1 MSKLSIV
8 VPCYNEEESIP
19 LFYPAVEKVVR
30 QMNDLQIE
38 YWFVND
44 GSSDNSLVEMR
55 KLHEQNPERVHYVSF
70 SRNFGKEAGLYAG
83 LQAATGDYVVVMDV
97 DLQDP
102 PEFLPQ
108 MYELLQTGEYD
119 CIGTRRVDRT
129 GEAKFKSFLSDQFY
143 HVINRISQTNIVPGA
158 RDYRMM
164 TRQMVDAVLS
174 LKEYNRFSKGI
185 FSWVGFKTK
194 YLDYHNVERVAGET
208 DWSTW
213 KLFKYAMDGITDFS
227 QAPLSIAV
235 WLGTTSFV
243 LSIIGLLFVI
253 IRRIVEPGSSVFGW
267 ASLISSYY
275 SADSNCYALEFLV
288 STLVVS
294 ICRSSK
300 DQSILLRKRNND
312 KTKKPAVLVSRTIN
326 CRDFN
331 LGLH

>member
-83 LQAATGDYVVVMDV
+83 LQAASGDYVVVMDV

-129 GEAKFKSFLSDQFY
+129 GEAKFKSFLSTQFY
-143 HVINRISQTNIVPGA
+143 HVINQLSQTNIVPGV

-194 YLDYHNVERVAGET
+194 YLDYHNVERVAGKT

-213 KLFKYAMDGITDFS
+213 KLFKYAFDGIADFS
-227 QAPLSIAV
+227 QVPLSIAV

-253 IRRIVEPGSSVFGW
+253 IRRIVEPSSSVFGW
-267 ASLISSYY
+267 ASM
-275 SADSNCYALEFLV
+275 
-288 STLVVS
+288 
-294 ICRSSK
+294 ICI
-300 DQSILLRKRNND
+300 ILLLGGLQLLCIGILGKYIGRIYLQVKQRPIYII
-312 KTKKPAVLVSRTIN
+312 KEKK
-326 CRDFN
+326 
-331 LGLH
+331 

>member
-30 QMNDLQIE
+30 QMNELKIE

-44 GSSDNSLVEMR
+44 GSADKSLEEMR
-55 KLHEQNPERVHYVSF
+55 KLHKQDPERVHYVSF

-108 MYELLQTGEYD
+108 MYDLIKTGEYD

-129 GEAKFKSFLSDQFY
+129 GEAKIKSFLSDQFY
-143 HVINRISQTNIVPGA
+143 HVINKISQTNIVPGT

-164 TRQMVDAVLS
+164 TRQMVNAVLS

-235 WLGTTSFV
+235 WLGTTSFI

-253 IRRIVEPGSSVFGW
+253 IRRIIEPDSSVFGW
-267 ASLISSYY
+267 ASLI
-275 SADSNCYALEFLV
+275 C
-288 STLVVS
+288 
-294 ICRSSK
+294 I
-300 DQSILLRKRNND
+300 ILLFGGLQLLCIGIVGKYIGRIYMQVKQRPIYII
-312 KTKKPAVLVSRTIN
+312 KEKK
-326 CRDFN
+326 
-331 LGLH
+331 

>member
-30 QMNDLQIE
+30 QINDLQIE

-44 GSSDNSLVEMR
+44 GSSDNSLTEMR
-55 KLHEQNPERVHYVSF
+55 RLHEQDPERVHYVSF

-108 MYELLQTGEYD
+108 MYELIKTGEYD

-143 HVINRISQTNIVPGA
+143 HAINKISQTNIVPGA

-194 YLDYHNVERVAGET
+194 YLDYHNVERVAGKT

-213 KLFKYAMDGITDFS
+213 KLFKYAFDGIADFS
-227 QAPLSIAV
+227 QVPLSIAV

-253 IRRIVEPGSSVFGW
+253 IRRIVEPSSSVFGW
-267 ASLISSYY
+267 ASM
-275 SADSNCYALEFLV
+275 
-288 STLVVS
+288 
-294 ICRSSK
+294 ICI
-300 DQSILLRKRNND
+300 ILLLGGLQLLCIGILGKYIGRIYLQVKQRPIYII
-312 KTKKPAVLVSRTIN
+312 KEKK
-326 CRDFN
+326 
-331 LGLH
+331 

>member
-44 GSSDNSLVEMR
+44 GSSDNSLAEMR

-108 MYELLQTGEYD
+108 MDELLQTGEYD

-129 GEAKFKSFLSDQFY
+129 GEAKFKSFLSTQFY
-143 HVINRISQTNIVPGA
+143 HVINQLSQTNIVPGA

-164 TRQMVDAVLS
+164 TRQMVNAVLS

-194 YLDYHNVERVAGET
+194 YLDYHNVERVAGKT

-213 KLFKYAMDGITDFS
+213 KLFKYAFDGIADFS
-227 QAPLSIAV
+227 QVPLSIAV

-243 LSIIGLLFVI
+243 LSIIGLLFVV
-253 IRRIVEPGSSVFGW
+253 IRRLVEPGSSVFGW
-267 ASLISSYY
+267 ASM
-275 SADSNCYALEFLV
+275 
-288 STLVVS
+288 
-294 ICRSSK
+294 ICI
-300 DQSILLRKRNND
+300 ILLLGGLQLLCIGILGKYIGRIYLQVKQRPIYII
-312 KTKKPAVLVSRTIN
+312 KEKK
-326 CRDFN
+326 
-331 LGLH
+331 

>member
-19 LFYPAVEKVVR
+19 LFYPAVEKVVN

-44 GSSDNSLVEMR
+44 GSSDNSLAEMR

-129 GEAKFKSFLSDQFY
+129 GEAKFKSFLSTQFY
-143 HVINRISQTNIVPGA
+143 HVINRLSQTNIVPGA

-164 TRQMVDAVLS
+164 TRQMVNAVLS

-194 YLDYHNVERVAGET
+194 YLDYHNVERVAGRT

-213 KLFKYAMDGITDFS
+213 KLFKYAFDGIADFS
-227 QAPLSIAV
+227 QVPLSIAV

-267 ASLISSYY
+267 ASM
-275 SADSNCYALEFLV
+275 
-288 STLVVS
+288 
-294 ICRSSK
+294 ICI
-300 DQSILLRKRNND
+300 ILLLGGLQLLCIGILGKYIGRIYLQVKQRPIYII
-312 KTKKPAVLVSRTIN
+312 KEKK
-326 CRDFN
+326 
-331 LGLH
+331 

>member
-44 GSSDNSLVEMR
+44 GSSDNSLAEMR

-108 MYELLQTGEYD
+108 MYELLQTGKYD

-129 GEAKFKSFLSDQFY
+129 GEAKFKSFLSTQFY
-143 HVINRISQTNIVPGA
+143 HIINRLSQTNIVPGA

-194 YLDYHNVERVAGET
+194 YLDYHNVERVAGKT

-213 KLFKYAMDGITDFS
+213 KLFKYAFDGIADFS
-227 QAPLSIAV
+227 QVPLSIAV

-267 ASLISSYY
+267 ASM
-275 SADSNCYALEFLV
+275 
-288 STLVVS
+288 
-294 ICRSSK
+294 ICI
-300 DQSILLRKRNND
+300 ILLLGGLQLLCIGILGKYIGRIYLQVKQRPIYII
-312 KTKKPAVLVSRTIN
+312 KEKK
-326 CRDFN
+326 
-331 LGLH
+331 

>member
-44 GSSDNSLVEMR
+44 GSSDNSLTEMR

-194 YLDYHNVERVAGET
+194 YLDYHNVERVAGKT

-213 KLFKYAMDGITDFS
+213 KLFKYAFDGIADFS
-227 QAPLSIAV
+227 QVPLSIAV

-253 IRRIVEPGSSVFGW
+253 IRRIVEPSSSVFGW
-267 ASLISSYY
+267 ASM
-275 SADSNCYALEFLV
+275 
-288 STLVVS
+288 
-294 ICRSSK
+294 ICI
-300 DQSILLRKRNND
+300 ILLLGGLQLLCIGILGKYIGRIYLQVKQRPIYII
-312 KTKKPAVLVSRTIN
+312 KEKK
-326 CRDFN
+326 
-331 LGLH
+331 

>member
-8 VPCYNEEESIP
+8 VPCYNEDESIP

-30 QMNDLQIE
+30 QINDLQIE

-44 GSSDNSLVEMR
+44 GSSDNSLTEMR

-129 GEAKFKSFLSDQFY
+129 GEAKFKSFLSNQFY
-143 HVINRISQTNIVPGA
+143 HIINQLSQTNIVPGA

-164 TRQMVDAVLS
+164 TRQMVNAVLS

-194 YLDYHNVERVAGET
+194 YLDYHNVERVAGKT

-213 KLFKYAMDGITDFS
+213 KLFKYAFDGIADFS
-227 QAPLSIAV
+227 QVPLSIAV

-253 IRRIVEPGSSVFGW
+253 IRRIVEPSSSVFGW
-267 ASLISSYY
+267 ASM
-275 SADSNCYALEFLV
+275 
-288 STLVVS
+288 
-294 ICRSSK
+294 ICI
-300 DQSILLRKRNND
+300 ILLLGGLQLLCIGILGKYIGRIYLQVKQRPIYII
-312 KTKKPAVLVSRTIN
+312 KEKK
-326 CRDFN
+326 
-331 LGLH
+331 

>member
-30 QMNDLQIE
+30 QMNELQIE

-44 GSSDNSLVEMR
+44 SSSDKSLEEMR
-55 KLHEQNPERVHYVSF
+55 KLHQQDPERVHYVSF

-108 MYELLQTGEYD
+108 MYDLIKTGEYD

-129 GEAKFKSFLSDQFY
+129 GEAKIKSFLSNQFY
-143 HVINRISQTNIVPGA
+143 HVINKISQTNIVPGA

-235 WLGTTSFV
+235 WLGTSSFV
-243 LSIIGLLFVI
+243 LSIIGLIFVI
-253 IRRIVEPGSSVFGW
+253 VRRIVEPGSSVFGW
-267 ASLISSYY
+267 ASM
-275 SADSNCYALEFLV
+275 
-288 STLVVS
+288 
-294 ICRSSK
+294 ICI
-300 DQSILLRKRNND
+300 ILLFGGLQLLCIGILGKYIGRIYMQVKQRPIYII
-312 KTKKPAVLVSRTIN
+312 KEKK
-326 CRDFN
+326 
-331 LGLH
+331 

>member
-1 MSKLSIV
+1 MKKLSIV

-19 LFYPAVEKVVR
+19 LFYPAVEKVVS
-30 QMNDLQIE
+30 QMNGLKIE

-44 GSSDNSLVEMR
+44 GSSDNSLAEMR
-55 KLHEQNPERVHYVSF
+55 KLHEQDPERVHYVSF

-83 LQAATGDYVVVMDV
+83 LQATTGDYVVVMDV

-108 MYELLQTGEYD
+108 MYELLKTGEYD

-129 GEAKFKSFLSDQFY
+129 GEARFKSFLSDQFY
-143 HVINRISQTNIVPGA
+143 RVINHISQTSIVPGA

-194 YLDYHNVERVAGET
+194 YLDYHNVERAAGTT

-213 KLFKYAMDGITDFS
+213 KLFKYAFDGIADFS
-227 QAPLSIAV
+227 QVPLSIAV

-253 IRRIVEPGSSVFGW
+253 IRRIVEPNSSVFGW
-267 ASLISSYY
+267 ASLI
-275 SADSNCYALEFLV
+275 C
-288 STLVVS
+288 
-294 ICRSSK
+294 I
-300 DQSILLRKRNND
+300 ILLLGGLQLLCIGILGKYIGRIYLQVKQRPIYII
-312 KTKKPAVLVSRTIN
+312 KEKK
-326 CRDFN
+326 
-331 LGLH
+331 

>member
-8 VPCYNEEESIP
+8 VPCYNEDESIP

-44 GSSDNSLVEMR
+44 GSSDNSLIEMR
-55 KLHEQNPERVHYVSF
+55 KLHEQDPERVHYISF

-83 LQAATGDYVVVMDV
+83 LQAATGNYIVVMDA

-108 MYELLQTGEYD
+108 MYELIKTGEYD

-129 GEAKFKSFLSDQFY
+129 GEAKFKSFLSTQFY
-143 HVINRISQTNIVPGA
+143 HVINRLSQTNIVPGA

-194 YLDYHNVERVAGET
+194 YLDYHNVERVAGKT

-213 KLFKYAMDGITDFS
+213 KLFKYAFDGIADFS
-227 QAPLSIAV
+227 QVPLSIAV

-243 LSIIGLLFVI
+243 LSIIGLMFVI
-253 IRRIVEPGSSVFGW
+253 IRRIIEPNSSVFGW
-267 ASLISSYY
+267 ASM
-275 SADSNCYALEFLV
+275 
-288 STLVVS
+288 
-294 ICRSSK
+294 ICI
-300 DQSILLRKRNND
+300 ILLLGGLQLLCIGILGKYIGRIYLQVKQRPIYII
-312 KTKKPAVLVSRTIN
+312 KEKK
-326 CRDFN
+326 
-331 LGLH
+331 

>member
-1 MSKLSIV
+1 MRRYNVIEYKSPTDNLSIDDFYKTLGYACLFKGYGTNV
-8 VPCYNEEESIP
+8 NQIPTNELTISI
-19 LFYPAVEKVVR
+19 FYEAYPRK
-30 QMNDLQIE
+30 MLLTIE
-38 YWFVND
+38 
-44 GSSDNSLVEMR
+44 M
-55 KLHEQNPERVHYVSF
+55 
-70 SRNFGKEAGLYAG
+70 
-83 LQAATGDYVVVMDV
+83 V

-108 MYELLQTGEYD
+108 MYDLIKTGEYD

-129 GEAKFKSFLSDQFY
+129 GEAKIKSFLSDQFY
-143 HVINRISQTNIVPGA
+143 HVINKISQTNIVPGA

-235 WLGTTSFV
+235 WLGTSSFV
-243 LSIIGLLFVI
+243 LSIIGLIFVI
-253 IRRIVEPGSSVFGW
+253 VRRIVEPGSSVFGW
-267 ASLISSYY
+267 ASM
-275 SADSNCYALEFLV
+275 
-288 STLVVS
+288 
-294 ICRSSK
+294 ICI
-300 DQSILLRKRNND
+300 ILLFGGLQLLCIGILGKYIGRIYMQVKQRPIYII
-312 KTKKPAVLVSRTIN
+312 KEKK
-326 CRDFN
+326 
-331 LGLH
+331 

>member
-30 QMNDLQIE
+30 QMNELKIE

-44 GSSDNSLVEMR
+44 GSADKSLEEMR
-55 KLHEQNPERVHYVSF
+55 KLHQQDPERVYYVSF

-108 MYELLQTGEYD
+108 MYDLIKTGEYD

-129 GEAKFKSFLSDQFY
+129 GEAKIKSFLSDQFY
-143 HVINRISQTNIVPGA
+143 HVINKISQTNIVPGA

-235 WLGTTSFV
+235 WLGTSSFV
-243 LSIIGLLFVI
+243 LSIIGLIFVI
-253 IRRIVEPGSSVFGW
+253 VRRIVEPGSSVFGW
-267 ASLISSYY
+267 ASM
-275 SADSNCYALEFLV
+275 
-288 STLVVS
+288 
-294 ICRSSK
+294 ICI
-300 DQSILLRKRNND
+300 ILLFGGLQLLCIGILGKYIGRIYMQVKQRPIYII
-312 KTKKPAVLVSRTIN
+312 KEKK
-326 CRDFN
+326 
-331 LGLH
+331 

>member
-44 GSSDNSLVEMR
+44 GSSDNSLTEMR

-70 SRNFGKEAGLYAG
+70 SRNFGKKAGLYAG

-164 TRQMVDAVLS
+164 TRQMVNAVLS

-194 YLDYHNVERVAGET
+194 YLDYHNVERVAGKT

-213 KLFKYAMDGITDFS
+213 KLFKYAFDGIADFS
-227 QAPLSIAV
+227 QVPLSIAV

-253 IRRIVEPGSSVFGW
+253 IRRIAEPGSSVFGW
-267 ASLISSYY
+267 ASM
-275 SADSNCYALEFLV
+275 
-288 STLVVS
+288 
-294 ICRSSK
+294 ICI
-300 DQSILLRKRNND
+300 ILLLGGLQLLCIGILGKYIGRIYLQVKQRPIYII
-312 KTKKPAVLVSRTIN
+312 KEKK
-326 CRDFN
+326 
-331 LGLH
+331 